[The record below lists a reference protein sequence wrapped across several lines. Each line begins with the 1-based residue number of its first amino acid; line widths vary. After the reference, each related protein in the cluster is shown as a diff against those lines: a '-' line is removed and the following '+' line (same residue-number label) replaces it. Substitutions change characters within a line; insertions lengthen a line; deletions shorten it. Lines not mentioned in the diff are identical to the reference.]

1 MCLKPFQQFL
11 HQGELHRQGIEVI
24 LDVVFNHTAEGA
36 PTSHVDSFVMFFV
49 SFCFQRWFRQFYPCP
64 FHEVC
69 FTNGSNIWKQTGF
82 MYMLSSFADLGAEVH
97 GVNIFGT
104 AGLQLQSIAITS
116 SATATT
122 QITQAGHWRVER
134 VVAASQSQPG
144 RLRKYCECKRPH
156 VF

>member
-1 MCLKPFQQFL
+1 MKFALQMAQAFGKK
-11 HQGELHRQGIEVI
+11 QGLCIC
-24 LDVVFNHTAEGA
+24 
-36 PTSHVDSFVMFFV
+36 SHHSL
-49 SFCFQRWFRQFYPCP
+49 
-64 FHEVC
+64 
-69 FTNGSNIWKQTGF
+69 I
-82 MYMLSSFADLGAEVH
+82 LGAEVH

-122 QITQAGHWRVER
+122 QITQAGHWRVQ
-134 VVAASQSQPG
+134 VVSASPSQPG